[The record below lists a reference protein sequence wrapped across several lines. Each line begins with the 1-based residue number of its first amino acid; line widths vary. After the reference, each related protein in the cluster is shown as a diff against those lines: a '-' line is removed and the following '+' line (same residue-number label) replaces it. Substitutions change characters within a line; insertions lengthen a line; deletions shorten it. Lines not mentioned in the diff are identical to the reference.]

1 MAIQW
6 LDECYTVRGT
16 GGFEG
21 CIAIQEK
28 LQDHGLCSYTRED
41 PEWPHWR
48 FFFETDLNCGEA
60 LELLGQYVTRYRIQ
74 CK

>member
-1 MAIQW
+1 MATQR
-6 LDECYTVRGT
+6 LEECYTVRGT
-16 GGFEG
+16 GGFEA

-41 PEWPHWR
+41 PEWPQWR
-48 FFFETDLNCGEA
+48 FFYETYLDRTEA
-60 LELLGQYVTRYRIQ
+60 LSMLGKFVTRYHIQ

>member
-1 MAIQW
+1 MEQ
-6 LDECYTVRGT
+6 LGECYTIRGA

-48 FFFETDLNCGEA
+48 FFFETNLRPEQTLA
-60 LELLGQYVTRYRIQ
+60 LLGKYAARYRVQ
-74 CK
+74 FR